1 MANVMSPDHPT
12 IQKMR
17 DLAEAASER
26 AYAPYSGFRV
36 GAAVLSED
44 GEIFTGANVEN
55 ASYSLSICAERSAIF
70 QAVSAG
76 KRKLA
81 AVVIFTPTERPTPPC
96 GSCLQVIHEFGPA
109 AHVYSFASSGEPLQA
124 TLADL
129 LPHPF
134 DLKSSTE

>member
-1 MANVMSPDHPT
+1 MADVMNPDHPT

-17 DLAEAASER
+17 GLAEAASAR
-26 AYAPYSGFRV
+26 AYAPYSGFPV
-36 GAAVLSED
+36 GAAALSED

-55 ASYSLSICAERSAIF
+55 ASYSLTLCAERSAIF

-76 KRKLA
+76 KRRLA
-81 AVVIFTPTERPTPPC
+81 AVAIFTPTDRPTPPC

-109 AHVYSFASSGEPLQA
+109 AHVYSFATGGEPLHA
-124 TLADL
+124 TMRDL

-134 DLKSSTE
+134 DHKPGTE